1 MKYEAINWEGAL
13 IGPETLEKI
22 VDENAIK
29 GQKSGDFGLKGKVR
43 DEIEEA
49 WTEAKAQ
56 WSLFSI
62 RRARED
68 AKDAYGTS
76 RTRQSWIIPFFS
88 LLGYELEN
96 AAAVEVAGK
105 SFAIS
110 HRAAGRVCP
119 VHIVGFNES
128 LDKKRDGPA
137 GSSGRSSPH
146 SLVQEYINL
155 SDTLYALVTN
165 GLTIRLLRDSS
176 RLIKLS
182 YLEFNL
188 ERIFEEKRFEDFIV
202 LFRLLHI
209 SRWPADADSASECLL
224 EFYHQDSLENG
235 SRIREKLSGAVI
247 DAIIYWAEGLLN
259 HGDNGSLRALVRS
272 DSSAPRL
279 MYDTLLTLV
288 YRVLFLLVIEE
299 RNLTHQEGADADLKK
314 LYRDY
319 YSLSSIRER
328 CRSVWSEEGR
338 FSDFWATL
346 LDCFSLHEDGERAAL
361 LALKP
366 LAGDLFSDASFA
378 LFRDLSMDNASFARG
393 LNMLDSYEDEKRG
406 VPVRVN
412 YAALNVEE
420 FGSIYEGL
428 LDFDA
433 RIHEAEGR
441 FHFGF
446 TSGDDRGRS
455 GSHYTPEELVQ
466 PLIEHALDPLIEQ
479 CLAKNDPEQSLL
491 SLKICDDACGSGHI
505 LLNAGRRVALELS
518 RIRTKADNPDPA
530 SYGKALRDVIE
541 RCIYGVDLN
550 PQAVRLCKV
559 ALWLESH
566 NPGESLGFLDHH
578 IKCGDSLV
586 GITQAS
592 ELLDP
597 IPEAAF
603 AQRDGDDKEFAAD
616 LRKRHKK
623 ELGEA
628 SAKQTMFD
636 WRTQVG
642 ENLKGI
648 IETLKTVSNMSDA
661 TPEESKRKK
670 EAYYLATEGESWRK
684 LKALADIKLSPFFLP
699 KTQSSSVVTEQVYR
713 DFLNGKEDLTDH
725 PIAEAAASVAST
737 RRFFHWFLE
746 FAEVMQ
752 EGGFDCFL
760 GNPPFLGGKRISSNF
775 GLDYGGYLKH
785 VFPEK
790 GSSDLVGFFVRRNY
804 TLLKPNRSLGTLSTN
819 TIAQG
824 DTREVCL
831 DYLLKKG
838 ATIHYAVR
846 SRPWPG
852 EAAVEVSL
860 LTIHNATWKGRIIL
874 DNKNVDFI
882 SSYLDDQIDIGNP
895 YQLFQNSLKS
905 FQGTIVVGE
914 GFILSDSEAKQLMA
928 NNPKNRDVIQPYING
943 DDLNSRSDQS
953 PSRWIINMRD
963 WPYDRATAPQ
973 GYEGPVASD
982 YPECLDI
989 LIERVKPQRDEIVAR
1004 GKQIHEYDFWKFW
1017 DRRDLLYR
1025 TIAPLERVMVIVLH
1039 TKGFYLSFVAKEI
1052 VFSHALAVF
1061 AFDKYTDY
1069 SVCCSSFLEYW
1080 AWKNS
1085 STLGGGTLRFS
1096 PSEAFETFPFPPGFE
1111 PNRDLGVSVPSC
1123 DASSPLSHKDATAQ
1137 RGTGAGNETR
1147 TSSVPPVDTSL
1158 RARLETLGERLDA
1171 DRREIMLRLDIG
1183 LTKLYNLYHNPGISV
1198 TAVVKEAK
1206 CLEAD
1211 ANWAVEKI
1219 TALRSLHK
1227 TIDETVRDA
1236 YGWHDIPLQHGF
1248 HELEF
1253 LPENDRTRY
1262 TISTAARKIILAELL
1277 KLNHARHAEEV
1288 AAGLVDEDGKVL
1300 KKNSHGATKPQKK
1313 KKEVKDEGQGQMF

>member
-13 IGPETLEKI
+13 IGPETLDKI

-43 DEIEEA
+43 DEILEA
-49 WTEAKAQ
+49 WAEAKAQ
-56 WSLFSI
+56 WSLFSM

-76 RTRQSWIIPFFS
+76 RTRQSWIIPFLS

-128 LDKKRDGPA
+128 LDKKRE
-137 GSSGRSSPH
+137 GSSASGSRASPH

-188 ERIFEEKRFEDFIV
+188 ERIFEEELFSDFAL

-224 EFYHQDSLENG
+224 EVYHQDSLENG
-235 SRIREKLSGAVI
+235 SRIRGKLSGAVI
-247 DAIIYWAEGLLN
+247 DAIIYWADGLLN
-259 HGDNGSLRALVRS
+259 HSDNRSLRDLVRS
-272 DSSAPRL
+272 DPSAPRL

-299 RNLTHQEGADADLKK
+299 RDLTHQEGADADLKK

-328 CRSVWSEEGR
+328 SRAVWSEEGR

-346 LDCFSLHEDGERAAL
+346 MDCFSLHEDGERAAL

-366 LAGDLFSDASFA
+366 LAGDLFSDDSFA
-378 LFRDLSMDNASFARG
+378 LFRGLSMDNASFARG
-393 LNMLDSYEDEKRG
+393 LTMLDSYEDEKRG

-446 TSGDDRGRS
+446 TSGDDRGKS

-505 LLNAGRRVALELS
+505 LLNAARRVALELS

-530 SYGKALRDVIE
+530 SYRKALREVIE
-541 RCIYGVDLN
+541 RCIYGVDFN

-603 AQRDGDDKEFAAD
+603 AQRDGDDKEWAAD
-616 LRKRHKK
+616 VRKRHKK

-628 SAKQTMFD
+628 GAKQAMFD
-636 WRTQVG
+636 WREKVG

-648 IETLKTVSNMSDA
+648 IETLKTVSNMSDT
-661 TPEESKRKK
+661 TPEETERKK
-670 EAYYLATEGESWRK
+670 EAYYLATEGEAWRK

-699 KTQSSSVVTEQVYR
+699 KTQSSPVATEQVYR

-760 GNPPFLGGKRISSNF
+760 GNPPFLGNRKLKGSF
-775 GLDYGGYLKH
+775 GADYLDYLTTEYAPAGAI
-785 VFPEK
+785 
-790 GSSDLVGFFVRRNY
+790 DLVGYFVRRNY
-804 TLLKPNRSLGTLSTN
+804 KLLKENRSLGTLATN

-824 DTREVCL
+824 GTREGGLEVIETQN
-831 DYLLKKG
+831 G
-838 ATIHYAVR
+838 TIVMAVR

-852 EAAVEVSL
+852 VAAVEVSL
-860 LTIHNATWKGRIIL
+860 AAIHKGTWKGRRVL
-874 DNKNVDFI
+874 DGKQVDFI
-882 SSYLDDQIDIGNP
+882 STYFDDQMTNGNP
-895 YQLFQNSLKS
+895 FTLAANAEKS
-905 FQGTIVVGE
+905 FQGSIVLGK
-914 GFILSDSEAKQLMA
+914 GFVLEPAEAEALIA
-928 NNPKNRDVIQPYING
+928 RNPKNRDVLFPYLNG
-943 DDLNSRSDQS
+943 EDLNSRSDQS
-953 PSRWIINMRD
+953 PSRWVINFFD
-963 WPYDRATAPQ
+963 WPLNRDTAPE
-973 GYEGPVASD
+973 GYTGPVAAD
-982 YPECLDI
+982 YPDCLEI
-989 LIERVKPQRDEIVAR
+989 VERLVKPERTRIDEHGKFALRSPLPQRWWHYADKRPA
-1004 GKQIHEYDFWKFW
+1004 
-1017 DRRDLLYR
+1017 LYR
-1025 TIAPLERVMVIVLH
+1025 TIAPFERVMYIARVSRFLLVSTYATNLVLSEQVIAI
-1039 TKGFYLSFVAKEI
+1039 TQDDYCS
-1052 VFSHALAVF
+1052 LAILVSIF
-1061 AFDKYTDY
+1061 HDFW
-1069 SVCCSSFLEYW
+1069 S
-1080 AWKNS
+1080 WKNS
-1085 STLGGGTLRFS
+1085 STMRSAGIRYS
-1096 PSEAFETFPFPPGFE
+1096 PSEAFETFPFPPSFE
-1111 PNRDLGVSVPSC
+1111 PNRDLGGSVSPC
-1123 DASSPLSHKDATAQ
+1123 DS
-1137 RGTGAGNETR
+1137 
-1147 TSSVPPVDTSL
+1147 SL
-1158 RARLETLGERLDA
+1158 RDQLESLGTRLDS
-1171 DRREIMLRLDIG
+1171 DRREIMLKLDIG
-1183 LTKLYNLYHNPGISV
+1183 LTKLYNLYHDPELSV
-1198 TAVVKEAK
+1198 AAVMKEAK
-1206 CLEAD
+1206 CPEAD
-1211 ANWAVEKI
+1211 AVWAVEKI

-1253 LPENDRTRY
+1253 LPENDRVRY
-1262 TISTAARKIILAELL
+1262 TISTPARKAILSELL

-1288 AAGLVDEDGKVL
+1288 AAGLVDENGKVL
-1300 KKNSHGATKPQKK
+1300 KKNSHGATKTQKK
-1313 KKEVKDEGQGQMF
+1313 KKAVKDEGQGEMF